1 MNSTSAMASQIS
13 IYKMAPLLTVFLLA
27 SASTL
32 LMSSQ
37 VLAVVNKGIVS
48 DLSTFD
54 SALVKTVEEFD
65 TAETLLDGYL
75 NRHSYPADSTGC
87 VGVLSILSVKL
98 NDCRNTGDGYQKT
111 VATSTSITTT
121 SYSSNGCLTVTS
133 TAKKS
138 YTAGVCSAQILYS
151 ISKQVTSDL
160 TVPRVTRRSDYYH
173 RCR

>member
-1 MNSTSAMASQIS
+1 MNSTSALAIQIS
-13 IYKMAPLLTVFLLA
+13 VYKMAPLVTVFLLA

-32 LMSSQ
+32 LITCQ
-37 VLAVVNKGIVS
+37 LLAGIVS
-48 DLSTFD
+48 DLSSFD

-65 TAETLLDGYL
+65 TVETLLDGYL

-87 VGVLSILSVKL
+87 AGVLSISTVKL
-98 NDCRNTGDGYQKT
+98 NVCRNTGYGAYEKT

-121 SYSSNGCLTVTS
+121 SYSLKDCLTATS

-138 YTAGVCSAQILYS
+138 YTAGACISQIRYS
-151 ISKQVTSDL
+151 ISSRLTSDL
-160 TVPRVTRRSDYYH
+160 TVPRVTKRSDHYH